1 MQSNF
6 ILKILAASAIIALTG
21 GMVAANAAPA
31 PETPSPE
38 ARQAL
43 SQLNDQQAMEFIET
57 VTNGRL
63 TDKDRAAM
71 PEVLRRFRSGNLR
84 QAPGDNFIDSLINIV
99 GPYFYKVLPLYMNLV
114 FNRTL
119 PDMADTGTMKV
130 DTIYAAPVD
139 EIFYGI
145 GDQRN
150 HYDPTASATPP
161 STRASTPAAE

>member
-6 ILKILAASAIIALTG
+6 TLKILAASAIIALTG
-21 GMVAANAAPA
+21 GMAAANAAPA

-71 PEVLRRFRSGNLR
+71 P
-84 QAPGDNFIDSLINIV
+84 
-99 GPYFYKVLPLYMNLV
+99 
-114 FNRTL
+114 
-119 PDMADTGTMKV
+119 
-130 DTIYAAPVD
+130 
-139 EIFYGI
+139 
-145 GDQRN
+145 
-150 HYDPTASATPP
+150 
-161 STRASTPAAE
+161 

>member
-6 ILKILAASAIIALTG
+6 TLKILAASAIIALTG
-21 GMVAANAAPA
+21 GMAAANAAPA

-130 DTIYAAPVD
+130 DTIYPPSMKSSTESATNATTM
-139 EIFYGI
+139 
-145 GDQRN
+145 N
-150 HYDPTASATPP
+150 PTASATPP

>member
-130 DTIYAAPVD
+130 DTIYAAP
-139 EIFYGI
+139 
-145 GDQRN
+145 R
-150 HYDPTASATPP
+150 
-161 STRASTPAAE
+161 R